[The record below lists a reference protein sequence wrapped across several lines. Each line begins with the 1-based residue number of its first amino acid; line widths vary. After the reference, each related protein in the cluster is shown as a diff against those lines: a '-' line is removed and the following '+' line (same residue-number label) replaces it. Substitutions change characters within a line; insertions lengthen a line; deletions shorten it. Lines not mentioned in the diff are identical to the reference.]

1 MSEESYSMEP
11 EPTLEPA
18 PPSGAKTGMILGIIG
33 TVVGVLGVCVGIG
46 CAGLGYV
53 FAIAAVALGV
63 IALTKGKEDL
73 NPQTARIL
81 GIIAI
86 VAGVL
91 TLLVSCAN
99 SIIGAF
105 VLQGNEIQRIFE
117 DIQRELQ
124 P

>member
-1 MSEESYSMEP
+1 
-11 EPTLEPA
+11 
-18 PPSGAKTGMILGIIG
+18 MILGIIG
-33 TVVGVLGVCVGIG
+33 TVVGVLGVCVGIA

-53 FAIAAVALGV
+53 FAIAAVVLGI

-81 GIIAI
+81 GIVAI

-99 SIIGAF
+99 SVISAL
-105 VLQGNEIQRIFE
+105 VLQGGEIERIFEEIQRGL
-117 DIQRELQ
+117 R
-124 P
+124 